1 MYKIVPAER
10 QKCSEKTITKN
21 RCKPSKNGLQ
31 RSFLAPPAGF
41 EPVACRLGGDRSIQL
56 SYGGLYRKYSI
67 LQGSRIRTIR
77 FLGGDRSIQLSY
89 GGLYRK
95 YSILQ
100 GSRIRTIRFLGGAC
114 YIHLTTEA
122 YAIVERPMAAWYIL
136 PNSTDT
142 VNAAQELFWNRA
154 GFSPLLPLQSN
165 TFRDIISDC
174 VLIGCG
180 NCVHIPMVVY
190 GLCKTA
196 RQ

>member
-10 QKCSEKTITKN
+10 QECSEETITKN

-100 GSRIRTIRFLGGAC
+100 GSRIRTNCRLGGGRSIQLSYWGTSIA
-114 YIHLTTEA
+114 ILQGFLRIVKHNSAHFSDGMA
-122 YAIVERPMAAWYIL
+122 Y
-136 PNSTDT
+136 T
-142 VNAAQELFWNRA
+142 VQ
-154 GFSPLLPLQSN
+154 
-165 TFRDIISDC
+165 
-174 VLIGCG
+174 
-180 NCVHIPMVVY
+180 
-190 GLCKTA
+190 
-196 RQ
+196 

>member
-10 QKCSEKTITKN
+10 QERSGKTITKN

-77 FLGGDRSIQLSY
+77 FLGGV
-89 GGLYRK
+89 
-95 YSILQ
+95 
-100 GSRIRTIRFLGGAC
+100 C

-122 YAIVERPMAAWYIL
+122 H
-136 PNSTDT
+136 TK
-142 VNAAQELFWNRA
+142 
-154 GFSPLLPLQSN
+154 
-165 TFRDIISDC
+165 IISFYMAPEAGMADRRPFYPSRQGAPIQIQSLAEGPQAAGDQIRC
-174 VLIGCG
+174 SLYPIFSRLSNPIFGPYSMIRTRITFASFRTSSITLSSTRV
-180 NCVHIPMVVY
+180 PRSTMV
-190 GLCKTA
+190 
-196 RQ
+196 

>member
-10 QKCSEKTITKN
+10 QERSEETITKS

-89 GGLYRK
+89 GGIWEIYRRCDAPSDSCRGYTRFFYFTCFSSPCQSGGGPPQK
-95 YSILQ
+95 NREPLKQRLPAEGAFAAYSIT
-100 GSRIRTIRFLGGAC
+100 RTRMTLGKC
-114 YIHLTTEA
+114 LTSSMTLSATLEP
-122 YAIVERPMAAWYIL
+122 R
-136 PNSTDT
+136 ST
-142 VNAAQELFWNRA
+142 
-154 GFSPLLPLQSN
+154 
-165 TFRDIISDC
+165 
-174 VLIGCG
+174 
-180 NCVHIPMVVY
+180 MV
-190 GLCKTA
+190 
-196 RQ
+196 